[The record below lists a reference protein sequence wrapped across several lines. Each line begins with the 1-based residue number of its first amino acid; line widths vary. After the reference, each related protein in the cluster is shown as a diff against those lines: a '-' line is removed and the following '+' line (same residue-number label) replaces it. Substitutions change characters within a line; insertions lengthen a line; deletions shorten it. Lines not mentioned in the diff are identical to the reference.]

1 MGGFV
6 ARALFVHPA
15 FRPGTVDT
23 IITLNTP
30 HRYTCLLLTLKSK
43 AALAQSLIASL
54 LLPLLRTHTYTRT
67 IIRDRL
73 MPLLLHRSVA
83 DLYHKVNGFW
93 RQQFNLT
100 HFRLNSSWDTFPRTP
115 STFPPASLAQGC
127 VTTDNF
133 LSGMADVTVLS
144 IAGSFRDTLVRSD
157 LASLETLV
165 PISHGLSLLTTSV
178 PGVRL
183 EADHQVIVLAGLEMV
198 LLVQLE

>member
-1 MGGFV
+1 
-6 ARALFVHPA
+6 
-15 FRPGTVDT
+15 
-23 IITLNTP
+23 
-30 HRYTCLLLTLKSK
+30 
-43 AALAQSLIASL
+43 
-54 LLPLLRTHTYTRT
+54 
-67 IIRDRL
+67 

-100 HFRLNSSWDTFPRTP
+100 HHFRLNSSWDTFPPTP
-115 STFPPASLAQGC
+115 SAFPPASVAQQRR
-127 VTTDNF
+127 TESRLTIS

-144 IAGSFRDTLVRSD
+144 IAGSFRDSLVRSD

-183 EADHQVIVLAGLEMV
+183 EADHQVMAAGRFILNQRWYYFRHCRV
-198 LLVQLE
+198 K